1 MTNRR
6 HFGDKLRKLFDS
18 RQDSPMLRMNVRA
31 FVFRSSVNDENI
43 RQVLGELL
51 YLVRFPIMARKYFT
65 ENVSKKSL
73 LSYEEIINVYQSLD
87 DQELA
92 VFPTKRRNI
101 EHMVC
106 RRCDTSFHEK
116 RLSKHNWIHFLSFFR
131 I

>member
-1 MTNRR
+1 MHLSLILCSIYFSDPYINPL
-6 HFGDKLRKLFDS
+6 KLVASTSILY
-18 RQDSPMLRMNVRA
+18 
-31 FVFRSSVNDENI
+31 ENI

-106 RRCDTSFHEK
+106 RR
-116 RLSKHNWIHFLSFFR
+116 
-131 I
+131 